1 MRQGVDFGTQYRS
14 LIMVYTQEQ
23 RELAIESRFLFQK
36 LLYKA
41 GLGSITT
48 EIRPAS
54 EFYFAEEYHQQYLA
68 KNPGAH
74 CEIGGTGVELP
85 DSFE

>member
-1 MRQGVDFGTQYRS
+1 
-14 LIMVYTQEQ
+14 
-23 RELAIESRFLFQK
+23 
-36 LLYKA
+36 LYKA

-54 EFYFAEEYHQQYLA
+54 EFFTAEEYHQQYLA
-68 KNPGAH
+68 KNPGAY
-74 CEIGGTGVELP
+74 CEVGGTGVELP